1 MAKRSNRPLN
11 NMELVEHF
19 LENVLSMDLDSDKGY
34 SIVPKIVS
42 TELNIENFDESLIS
56 VNSKSYR
63 SSKYRK
69 DQARIKLWRQIVT
82 ELLSMKR
89 LKSDEGI
96 RLKKGGAFPNSGVRI
111 EREAYIII
119 GLPASGK
126 SSISNRI
133 ADEFGAI
140 ILDSDYAKRKLPEF
154 NALPFGATLVH
165 EESDRIVFGDP
176 NNKEDFRS
184 LFDHCIELNANI
196 VIPKIGS
203 NVKGINILIDTLL
216 KVEYKVN
223 LTLLEL
229 DRVKATKRA
238 LERFITT
245 DRYVPLSLIFD
256 TYGNHPTI
264 TYFKIVEQRKEDLKS
279 YGIISNDVAKNK
291 SPVKIFSS
299 NDYNPAI
306 LYSNG

>member
-19 LENVLSMDLDSDKGY
+19 LENVLSLDLDSDEIY
-34 SIVPKIVS
+34 AMVPKIVS

-56 VNSKSYR
+56 ITSKSYR
-63 SSKYRK
+63 AFKYRK
-69 DQARIKLWRQIVT
+69 DNARIKLWEQIVR

-89 LKSDEGI
+89 LKNDEGI
-96 RLKKGGAFPNSGVRI
+96 KLKKGGAFPNSGVKVGG
-111 EREAYIII
+111 EAYIVI

-126 SSISNRI
+126 SSISNKI
-133 ADEFGAI
+133 ADDFGAI

-176 NNKEDFRS
+176 SNKQEFKS

-203 NVKGINILIDTLL
+203 NVKGINMLIDTLL
-216 KVEYKVN
+216 TVDYGIN

-238 LERFITT
+238 LDRFMTT
-245 DRYVPLSLIFD
+245 KRYVPLSLIFD

-264 TYFKIVEQRKEDLKS
+264 TYFKIVEQRKNDLKS
-279 YGIISNDVAKNK
+279 YGIISNDVEKTA
-291 SPVKIFSS
+291 
-299 NDYNPAI
+299 
-306 LYSNG
+306 LH